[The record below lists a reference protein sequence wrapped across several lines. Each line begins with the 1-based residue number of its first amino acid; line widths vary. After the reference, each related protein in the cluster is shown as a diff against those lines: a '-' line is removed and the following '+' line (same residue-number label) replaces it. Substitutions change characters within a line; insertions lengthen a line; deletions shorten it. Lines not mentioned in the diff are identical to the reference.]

1 MNIYEV
7 NKGLYLNVPPMEEEP
22 IKKVILDF
30 LQGHESCYYL
40 MLNHDIHYYTM
51 FHANTFNIDE
61 KTFVLVIDKM
71 VDEIYSII
79 ADLGPVVDI
88 INNQE
93 TAMLEIWIKYD
104 GDPMMFGL
112 FDYTRGV
119 VEVE

>member
-7 NKGLYLNVPPMEEEP
+7 NKGLYLNVPSMEEEP

-30 LQGHESCYYL
+30 LQGHKSCYYL
-40 MLNHDIHYYTM
+40 MLNHDIYYYTV
-51 FHANTFNIDE
+51 FHNIAFRTE
-61 KTFVLVIDKM
+61 AM
-71 VDEIYSII
+71 MNEIYSII
-79 ADLGPVVDI
+79 AELGPVVDI